1 MSNALNTL
9 LKLPVKITWLLGL
22 SVLLMV
28 VSTFSMA
35 ADQDAKVTWQKI
47 EAGALVID
55 VRTPGEFTQGHLPNA
70 INIPYQQIT
79 SELTTKKIAKDRSI
93 IVYCRS
99 GNRSGIAN
107 KMLVTDGYSNVY
119 NGGAYQTLMNAKPK

>member
-22 SVLLMV
+22 SVLLML

-55 VRTPGEFTQGHLPNA
+55 VRTPGEFAQGHLPNA

-119 NGGAYQTLMNAKPK
+119 NGGAYQTLMSAKPK

>member
-22 SVLLMV
+22 SVLLML

-55 VRTPGEFTQGHLPNA
+55 VRTPGEFAQGHLPNA

-79 SELTTKKIAKDRSI
+79 SELTTKEIAKDRSI